1 MANRSGTSENAGRCL
16 PMWGRSLEIL
26 SRLHNGMLSQTR
38 LTTVDRKREP

>member
-1 MANRSGTSENAGRCL
+1 MANRSGASENAGRCL